1 MALRLADRLG
11 YLVSAMRLRL
21 PVPVRGEGP
30 FAGVGEPEF
39 GHDAHPGP
47 PTVAAPNQRRLA
59 SPQRKAWATR
69 RHFGSA
75 PPSSL
80 HDHPQLRRR
89 TSQDRQ
95 SPSPEC
101 PLSAARWFRS
111 YGGGVRLRDRHF
123 CATCRHIVAERRGTR
138 DVLFRCGRLGW
149 ETKPG
154 WRFSCW
160 QERPAGER
168 MRRVDAAAADDDG
181 NCAGMEGD

>member
-1 MALRLADRLG
+1 MALRLADRVG
-11 YLVSAMRLRL
+11 YLVSEVRLGL
-21 PVPVRGEGP
+21 PVPVRVEGP
-30 FAGVGEPEF
+30 FAGAGAKSLSLDMMHIRALPTVTAAARPRPLFTSMRSCAPHVARSSEPES
-39 GHDAHPGP
+39 
-47 PTVAAPNQRRLA
+47 RM
-59 SPQRKAWATR
+59 
-69 RHFGSA
+69 
-75 PPSSL
+75 
-80 HDHPQLRRR
+80 
-89 TSQDRQ
+89 
-95 SPSPEC
+95 
-101 PLSAARWFRS
+101 SAARWFRS